1 MTVEY
6 IYEKKEWP
14 NWTWD
19 NNLITPFLSRVRHK
33 QGLLY
38 GRMQGLGFEL
48 QKEASLEVLT
58 ADIVKSAKIEGEVL
72 VDSEVRS
79 SITRHLGMNVAGL
92 VPSSRNIDGFVQ
104 LVLDATSNY
113 QEKLTKERLFTWHKS
128 LFAEMHDRPHIFS
141 NIKII
146 GNFRDDKDGRMQVIS
161 GGLGREKVH
170 YQAPKAE
177 NLDKEISL
185 FLECFNRQGS
195 EDLVIKASIAHL
207 WFVTLHPF
215 EDGNGRITRALTDV
229 LLARSDKSS
238 ERFYSMSSA
247 IEKNRNAY
255 YDILEKTQKGSLDI
269 TSWIVWFLECLEQAV
284 DSANELL
291 EKILNKAAFW
301 QKGNNFELNSRQQL
315 ILNLLLD
322 NFEGKLTSSK
332 YAKLAKCSQDTAL
345 RDLKL
350 LLEFKLIKKS
360 NEGGRSTS
368 YELVL

>member
-1 MTVEY
+1 MSVKY
-6 IYEKKEWP
+6 IYEDKDWA
-14 NWTWD
+14 NWNWD
-19 NNLITPFLSRVRHK
+19 NNLITPLLSRVRHK

-58 ADIVKSAKIEGEVL
+58 SDIAKSAKIEGEL
-72 VDSEVRS
+72 LADNEVRS
-79 SITRHLGMNVAGL
+79 SIARHLGMNVAGL
-92 VPSSRNIDGFVQ
+92 VPSSRNVDGFVQ

-113 QEKLTKERLFTWHKS
+113 QEDLTLERLFAWHKS
-128 LFAEMHDRPHIFS
+128 LFAEMHDRPHLFT
-141 NIKII
+141 NIKLI
-146 GNFRDDKDGRMQVIS
+146 GKFRDDKDGRMQVIS
-161 GGLGREKVH
+161 GGLGREKIH

-177 NLDKEISL
+177 DLNKESAL
-185 FLECFNRQGS
+185 FLEWFNS
-195 EDLVIKASIAHL
+195 KNNDDLVIKASIAHL

-215 EDGNGRITRALTDV
+215 EDGNGRITRALTDM

-255 YDILEKTQKGSLDI
+255 YEILEQTQKGTLDI
-269 TSWIVWFLECLEQAV
+269 SSWIVWFLECLEQAI
-284 DSANELL
+284 DSANVLL
-291 EKILNKAAFW
+291 EKILNKASFW
-301 QKGNNFELNSRQQL
+301 QRANNFELNSRQQL
-315 ILNLLLD
+315 ALNKLLD
-322 NFEGKLTSSK
+322 SFEGKLTSSK

-350 LLEFKLIKKS
+350 LLDFELLKKS

-368 YELVL
+368 YELML